1 MPTVEEPAQDTG
13 TTANGGSPSGLL
25 DPPSPAVQNRKS
37 FHGGNTTKVLA
48 DLQAGVV
55 HARTA
60 LENTRSQ
67 LKLAQR
73 SVAQVGNVLLRR
85 FEQVAPLR
93 TEEVLYE

>member
-1 MPTVEEPAQDTG
+1 MPTVEEPPQNGA
-13 TTANGGSPSGLL
+13 TTNGGSPSGYL
-25 DPPSPAVQNRKS
+25 DPPSPGGHNNRRS
-37 FHGGNTTKVLA
+37 LHGGNTTKVLA

-73 SVAQVGNVLLRR
+73 SVAQVRTLL
-85 FEQVAPLR
+85 
-93 TEEVLYE
+93 

>member
-1 MPTVEEPAQDTG
+1 MPTVEEPAQNGG
-13 TTANGGSPSGLL
+13 TTNGGSPSGHL
-25 DPPSPAVQNRKS
+25 DPPSPGALNNRRS
-37 FHGGNTTKVLA
+37 LHGGNTTKVLA

-73 SVAQVGNVLLRR
+73 SVAQVRTPLSTFDRRIVLKK
-85 FEQVAPLR
+85 
-93 TEEVLYE
+93 